1 MIEVVIYTDPFDD
14 PVEIAR
20 VTIEGEVIGD
30 SGTAEG
36 IRHRLENERDPILSD
51 YADGRELLRYSTASY
66 STGYTIAQYNSRESE
81 HVIEELSD
89 EEYEQ
94 WKETSEY
101 NTEL

>member
-1 MIEVVIYTDPFDD
+1 MIEVIIYDDPFDD

-30 SGTAEG
+30 SGTANG
-36 IRHRLENERDPILSD
+36 IRHRLEDEMDPILNNQT
-51 YADGRELLRYSTASY
+51 DGRELLRYIKASY
-66 STGYTIAQYNSRESE
+66 STGYTIAQYTSRESE
-81 HVIEELSD
+81 RIIEELSD

-101 NTEL
+101 DTEF